1 MGMFSYFFQ
10 GPKIRQFHH
19 DYIYYDPKKEE
30 RENRERRIRAEL
42 GLEKSS
48 NNLTMMRKGI
58 FQEQRK
64 AAKSLDESRQR
75 RVLILAV
82 VIGALFLYIVKF

>member
-19 DYIYYDPKKEE
+19 ECIYYDPKKEE

-48 NNLTMMRKGI
+48 NNLSMMRKGV

-64 AAKSLDESRQR
+64 AAKSLDESRRR
-75 RVLILAV
+75 RVIILAV

>member
-1 MGMFSYFFQ
+1 MGIFNNFFQ
-10 GPKIRQFHH
+10 EPKIRQFHH

-42 GLEKSS
+42 GLEKNS
-48 NNLTMMRKGI
+48 NNLTMMRKGV

-64 AAKSLDESRQR
+64 TAKSLDESRQR